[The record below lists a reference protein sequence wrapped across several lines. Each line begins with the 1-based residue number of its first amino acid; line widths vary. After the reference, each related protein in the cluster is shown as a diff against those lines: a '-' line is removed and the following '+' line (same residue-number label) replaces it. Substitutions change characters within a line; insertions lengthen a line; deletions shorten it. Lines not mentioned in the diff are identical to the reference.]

1 MQDKLYILPVRKIDE
16 PGRVSRYT
24 LPAPLTP
31 FIGREQEV
39 AAAVALLRR
48 PNIRLLTL
56 TGTGGVGKTRLGL
69 QMAAELLEDFED
81 GILFAQLAP
90 ISDPNLVLPTVA
102 QMLGLKETID
112 QLPHILLKAY
122 LQGRSFF
129 LFLDNFEQVLA
140 AGPALID
147 LLVSCPTVKIMV
159 TSREVLHLSGE
170 QEFPV
175 PPLALPDLQH
185 LPDSKTLSHYEA
197 IALFIQRVHA
207 VKPDFQLTK
216 ANASAVAEICVRLDG
231 LPLAIELA
239 ASRSKLLPPQALLA
253 RLSHRL
259 HILTGGTRDMPVRQ
273 QTLRNTIDWSYHLLD
288 VQEQRLFRQI
298 SVFVGGCTLEAVE
311 AMCVALDGRADEAFE
326 GVASLIDKSLL
337 QQTEHEGEEPRLVML
352 ETVREYGLE
361 CLRKS
366 GEAELWQRAHA
377 EYYLALAERVEPH
390 LRGGGEQLRWLSV
403 LNREQDNLR
412 AALQWLVEH
421 EETELTLR
429 LSGALWLYWLKRGYD
444 YEALR
449 WLEAALALPYSDG
462 RTAVRANVLA
472 AAGLLTLY
480 RGDPPTAQAL
490 LEESIAVHQELGN
503 TRGLAQALLF
513 LGQVSKDQGDYAT
526 AGSLLEQGLTLCRD
540 LGDTWYLGWGLYF
553 LGAVRCLQGA
563 EAAAHA
569 RLEECMALCREMGD
583 KGFLVHPLTY
593 LAGMAVARGDFTQ
606 AVALYQECLTIAREM
621 GDVATLA
628 RTLFNLAGIVRY
640 QDATQAAHLIRQGLA
655 IPREM
660 GDQFVFCFLLR
671 LLGDI
676 EQSQGNSRQAVEYY
690 RDGLSFALKLKGPRG
705 KQAVGWCLLGLARKA
720 RTEGRL
726 QQAARL
732 LGAVEPRLDFNVP
745 FSSMHMDPAERAAYE
760 RDVTEVRARLS
771 EQVFAAA
778 LVEGRMMAPEQALA
792 VQEPEPTPEH
802 VPAGARPTTMKTSP
816 TFPAT
821 LTAREVEILRLVAQG
836 KTDAQIAEQLVI
848 SPRTVNWHLTSI
860 YSKLGVSS
868 RAAATRYAIEH
879 HVV

>member
-1 MQDKLYILPVRKIDE
+1 MQDKIYVLPVRKADE
-16 PGRVSRYT
+16 PGRVSRHN
-24 LPAPLTP
+24 LPVPLTSL
-31 FIGREQEV
+31 IGREHEM
-39 AAAVALLRR
+39 AAACTLLWR
-48 PNIRLLTL
+48 PQVRLLTL
-56 TGTGGVGKTRLGL
+56 TGTGGVGKTRLAL
-69 QMAAELLEDFED
+69 AVVTELLDDFTD
-81 GILFAQLAP
+81 GVYFVSLAP
-90 ISDPNLVLPTVA
+90 ISDPNLVLPTMA
-102 QMLGLKETID
+102 RALDLKEVSEQPLSD
-112 QLPHILLKAY
+112 LLKAFVRDKH
-122 LQGRSFF
+122 L
-129 LFLDNFEQVLA
+129 LLLLDNFEQVVAAAPLLTDLLA
-140 AGPALID
+140 A
-147 LLVSCPTVKIMV
+147 CPELKILV
-159 TSREVLHLSGE
+159 TSRAVLHVSGE
-170 QEFPV
+170 HEFPV
-175 PPLALPDLQH
+175 SPLELPNLNQLPESEALLQ
-185 LPDSKTLSHYEA
+185 YA
-197 IALFIQRVHA
+197 AMALFLQRA
-207 VKPDFQLTK
+207 KALRPDFQLTPG
-216 ANASAVAEICVRLDG
+216 NARIIAEICTHLDG

-239 ASRSKLLPPQALLA
+239 AARIKLLPPQALLR
-253 RLSHRL
+253 RLEHRL
-259 HILTGGTRDMPVRQ
+259 QVLTSGAWDMPARQ
-273 QTLRNTIDWSYHLLD
+273 QTLRDTLQWSYDLLD
-288 VQEQRLFRQI
+288 AQEQRLFRRF
-298 SVFVGGCTLEAVE
+298 SVFVSGCTLEAVE
-311 AMCVALDGRADEAFE
+311 TMCRSTGDEATE
-326 GVASLIDKSLL
+326 VLDTIASLIDKSLV
-337 QQTEHEGEEPRLVML
+337 QQTEQEREEPRFVML

-366 GEAELWQRAHA
+366 GEAELWQRAQA

-429 LSGALWLYWLKRGYD
+429 LSGALWLYWLMRGYD

-449 WLEAALALPYSDG
+449 WLEGALALPHSDG
-462 RTAVRANVLA
+462 RTAMRANVLA

-480 RGDPPTAQAL
+480 RGDPTTAQAL
-490 LEESIAVHQELGN
+490 LEESIAVHQELEN

-513 LGQVSKDQGDYAT
+513 LGQVYKDQGDYAT

-540 LGDTWYLGWGLYF
+540 MEDTWYLGWGLYF

-563 EAAAHA
+563 KEAAHA
-569 RLEECMALCREMGD
+569 RLEECIALCRERGD

-606 AVALYQECLTIAREM
+606 AVALYQECLTIAQEM

-640 QDATQAAHLIRQGLA
+640 QDAMQAAHLIRQGLA

-690 RDGLSFALKLKGPRG
+690 REGLSFALKLKGPRG

-732 LGAVEPRLDFNVP
+732 LGAVEPRLNFNVP
-745 FSSMHMDPAERAAYE
+745 FSSMHMDPAEREAYE
-760 RDVTEVRARLS
+760 RDVTEVRAQLG

-778 LVEGRMMAPEQALA
+778 LAEGRTMTPEQALA
-792 VQEPEPTPEH
+792 AQMILPVVQSSSLPTKLPPTY
-802 VPAGARPTTMKTSP
+802 PAG
-816 TFPAT
+816 
-821 LTAREVEILRLVAQG
+821 LTAREVEVLRLAAQG
-836 KTDAQIAEQLVI
+836 LSDAQIAEQLVI

-879 HVV
+879 RVV